1 MSHIILFHFIS
12 FAKTKHNKQTNKQKE
27 RWQGHRN
34 SCGQL
39 QRARIQIKR
48 KKKKHLKITAIQ
60 ESYSYTQQVIGRDKG
75 RALLHFKQIDLNE
88 RGSSQS

>member
-1 MSHIILFHFIS
+1 MKQFSESGTSGYKSKTEIVQTGCYFKKRRFDLLSHIILFHFIS

-48 KKKKHLKITAIQ
+48 KKKRNI
-60 ESYSYTQQVIGRDKG
+60 
-75 RALLHFKQIDLNE
+75 
-88 RGSSQS
+88 